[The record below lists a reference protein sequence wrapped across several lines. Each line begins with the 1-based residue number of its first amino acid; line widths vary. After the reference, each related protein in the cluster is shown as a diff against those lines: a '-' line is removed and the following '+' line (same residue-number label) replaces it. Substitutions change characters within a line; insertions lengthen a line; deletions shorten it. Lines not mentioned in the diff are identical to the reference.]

1 MSDPVNVALY
11 GFLSQVWLKN
21 NTTGSEIVVD
31 RVQSFEP
38 TGSFNTQEY
47 RELGRKGLVGI
58 TQDSPEYRV
67 SVEQNLTNSLELDW
81 VLAGKP
87 VSPAGVQS
95 YTMGDILTYAGQLS
109 AYLLKRNQ
117 DNTILNEHLISG
129 CSVSEL
135 AFRFSVNSAITQM
148 VSLIGTSGR
157 LYKSASTIHS
167 WGTLDDS
174 SLGGIHGKDARLWL
188 TSGSTAAGRSFRLQ
202 NMNLRVS
209 FPSVFVRE
217 IGRRSLVGTLS
228 DSPTVT
234 LDFDILLADDQ
245 PTEKL
250 FTDVTT
256 YYDLDQPATAFNAF
270 IRVFD
275 PTGTEGTNI
284 VKSFKVDN
292 VMPVSHTPV
301 RSQVRGLSTA
311 RYSLISSREA
321 VADNGG
327 LTVSNSNQ

>member
-1 MSDPVNVALY
+1 MADPANIAMFGYLT
-11 GFLSQVWLKN
+11 QVFLKN
-21 NTTGSEIVVD
+21 TTTGSEILVD
-31 RVQSFEP
+31 RVQSVEP

-47 RELGRKGLVGI
+47 RELGRKGNIGI

-67 SVEQNLTNSLELDW
+67 SLEQNLYNNLEMDY
-81 VLAGKP
+81 VLAGKSIAP
-87 VSPAGVQS
+87 VGVQT
-95 YTMGDILTYAGQLS
+95 YNMGDILTYAGLLN
-109 AYLLKRNQ
+109 AYVLKRNN
-117 DNTILNEHLISG
+117 DLTIMNEHLISG

-135 AFRFSVNSAITQM
+135 AFRFSVNSAITQS

-157 LYKSASTIHS
+157 LYKSGSAIHS
-167 WGTLDDS
+167 WGTLDSS
-174 SLGGIHGKDARLWL
+174 SLGGVHGKEARLWL

-202 NMNLRVS
+202 NMNLRIS

-228 DSPTVT
+228 DSPSVS

-250 FTDVTT
+250 FVDSTT
-256 YYDLDQPATAFNAF
+256 YYDLDQTLTPFNAF

-275 PTGTEGTNI
+275 PSASEGVNVI
-284 VKSFKVDN
+284 KSFKIDN
-292 VMPVSHTPV
+292 VVAVSHTPV

-311 RYSLISSREA
+311 RYSLMASKEA
-321 VADNGG
+321 TVDNGMV
-327 LTVSNSNQ
+327 TVSNSNQ